1 MSGLLSDL
9 LYLWEEAEAH
19 QHEEASPSGP
29 VLSLQGNEAVLW
41 CHLQL
46 QIHRLS
52 CPPWKPEVTPIR
64 LMCKVM
70 PQREAATAPSSKLEE
85 SLQSLPWFEPTLKIH
100 SPSLILVPNMK
111 TIFVWRNKHCTLK
124 VEIPECIHT
133 LWNQKWK
140 WWGACL
146 LYTVDWVCYSTAVIQ
161 CSPIQTDGRIS
172 KLLQASS
179 FF

>member
-1 MSGLLSDL
+1 M
-9 LYLWEEAEAH
+9 
-19 QHEEASPSGP
+19 
-29 VLSLQGNEAVLW
+29 LSLQGNEAVLW
-41 CHLQL
+41 RHLQL

-133 LWNQKWK
+133 LWSQKMETM
-140 WWGACL
+140 GCL
-146 LYTVDWVCYSTAVIQ
+146 PIIHRLCYSTAMIQ
-161 CSPIQTDGRIS
+161 CSPIQTDGTIS
-172 KLLQASS
+172 KLLQA
-179 FF
+179 FFLNNTSMSR

>member
-1 MSGLLSDL
+1 M
-9 LYLWEEAEAH
+9 
-19 QHEEASPSGP
+19 
-29 VLSLQGNEAVLW
+29 LSLQGNEAVLW
-41 CHLQL
+41 RHLQL

-52 CPPWKPEVTPIR
+52 CLPWKPEVTPIR

-133 LWNQKWK
+133 LWSQNGNDGVLAYYTQTM
-140 WWGACL
+140 L
-146 LYTVDWVCYSTAVIQ
+146 LYCNDTNVLPYKLMAQ
-161 CSPIQTDGRIS
+161 FLNYS
-172 KLLQASS
+172 KLLFLTILACLAKNVQISS
-179 FF
+179 C

>member
-1 MSGLLSDL
+1 M
-9 LYLWEEAEAH
+9 
-19 QHEEASPSGP
+19 
-29 VLSLQGNEAVLW
+29 LSLQGNEAVLW
-41 CHLQL
+41 RHLQL

-111 TIFVWRNKHCTLK
+111 TIFVWRNKQTLHLK
-124 VEIPECIHT
+124 SWDSWMYT
-133 LWNQKWK
+133 YTMKSKWK

-146 LYTVDWVCYSTAVIQ
+146 LYTVDYVTLLQWYNVLPYKLMAQ
-161 CSPIQTDGRIS
+161 FLNYS
-172 KLLQASS
+172 KLLFLTILACLGNKLHSNM
-179 FF
+179 